1 MKSFK
6 TYLLIGLLTITIA
19 PATAF
24 AQSQAID
31 ANRMNRDIRIMEN
44 ILGELFRTQISPS
57 GSNQTF
63 VVSGTGT
70 FHGDNVRG
78 TYLPGFGVI
87 FNVGNTGIWGSTY
100 RVLSGSGDSEYTFYY
115 DAVGSDKK
123 KEEVDQ
129 ESITARI
136 QSFLRDYATT
146 IGQLKD
152 DEKVMV
158 IFGAKSNSQYSYA
171 RLLTGRVT
179 TATTTLQGQDVKT
192 DDEDE
197 DEKEEIPVISV
208 STKVSDLKEF
218 RTGRI
223 NADKFE
229 DRLAVA
235 TSKDREYLDLKVMG
249 NIFETALRDQK
260 GDGYRLSGNVSYL
273 MLDNFGALFSLSVRY
288 GTGSNRFAGTL
299 TSEFM
304 RVTTGYD
311 NDKEK
316 EEYQEYLKVV
326 TQAFEDLKRN
336 VSEYI
341 VDYGRTLS
349 SVNSEQ
355 YLLLSI
361 TLSGRLDEIPERIDV
376 QIKKSALDQLD
387 RGSITREAAL
397 RQIVITE
404 Y

>member
-24 AQSQAID
+24 AQSTSID

-100 RVLSGSGDSEYTFYY
+100 RVLSGSGDSQYTFYY

-129 ESITARI
+129 ESITSRI
-136 QSFLRDYATT
+136 QSFLRDYAST

-158 IFGAKSNSQYSYA
+158 IFGAKNNSQYSYA

-179 TATTTLQGQDVKT
+179 TATTTVQGQNVAAD
-192 DDEDE
+192 DE

-260 GDGYRLSGNVSYL
+260 GDAYRLSGNVNYL
-273 MLDNFGALFSLSVRY
+273 MLDNFGALFSFSVRY
-288 GTGSNRFAGTL
+288 GTNSRRFPTTV

-316 EEYQEYLKVV
+316 EEYQEYLKTV
-326 TQAFEDLKRN
+326 TQAFENLKTN

-349 SVNSEQ
+349 SVNSDQ

-361 TLSGRLDEIPERIDV
+361 TLSGRLDEIPERVDV
-376 QIKKSALDQLD
+376 QIKKSVLDQLD
-387 RGSITREAAL
+387 RGTISRDAAL
-397 RQIVITE
+397 RQIVINE